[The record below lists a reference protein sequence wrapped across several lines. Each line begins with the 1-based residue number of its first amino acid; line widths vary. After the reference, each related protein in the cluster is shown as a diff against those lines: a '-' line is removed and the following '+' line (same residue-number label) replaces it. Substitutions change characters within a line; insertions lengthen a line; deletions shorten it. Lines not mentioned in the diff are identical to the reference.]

1 MDEIRQKI
9 YTLEIDEVIE
19 KDHWLGIN
27 TSLEPYQLAFIL
39 NQNSRLRL
47 SRSKKDIYSEKEQ
60 GVFQLFE
67 WIDPINDIVCNL
79 LSNKFIIEKNQNKLN
94 NTVLFKL
101 PERNELYLFD
111 EFKRVDLLFR
121 SSNEKIIKSI
131 KYLLIEE
138 PMISLVYS
146 IPEEKIR
153 NQLNLTFQ

>member
-1 MDEIRQKI
+1 MDKIRRKI

-39 NQNSRLRL
+39 NQNTRLKL

-79 LSNKFIIEKNQNKLN
+79 LSNKFIIEKKQNKLN
-94 NTVLFKL
+94 NNVLFKL

-138 PMISLVYS
+138 PMISLVYN
-146 IPEEKIR
+146 IPEKKIR

>member
-1 MDEIRQKI
+1 MDKIRRKI

-39 NQNSRLRL
+39 NQNTRLKL

-79 LSNKFIIEKNQNKLN
+79 LSNKFIIEKKQNKLN
-94 NTVLFKL
+94 NNVLFKL

-146 IPEEKIR
+146 IPDEKIR

>member
-27 TSLEPYQLAFIL
+27 TSLEPYQLAFNL
-39 NQNSRLRL
+39 NRNSRLRL
-47 SRSKKDIYSEKEQ
+47 IRSKKDIFNEKKR
-60 GVFQLFE
+60 GVFQHFE
-67 WIDPINDIVCNL
+67 WIDPINNIVCNL

-94 NTVLFKL
+94 KNVLFKL
-101 PERNELYLFD
+101 PERNELYLFN
-111 EFKRVDLLFR
+111 EFKRFDLLFR

-138 PMISLVYS
+138 PMTSLVYS
-146 IPEEKIR
+146 IPEEKIK
-153 NQLNLTFQ
+153 NQLNLIFQ

>member
-39 NQNSRLRL
+39 NQNSRLKL
-47 SRSKKDIYSEKEQ
+47 SRSKKDIYNEKEL

-67 WIDPINDIVCNL
+67 WIDPINDIICNL
-79 LSNKFIIEKNQNKLN
+79 LSNKFIIEKKQNKLN
-94 NTVLFKL
+94 NNVLFKL
-101 PERNELYLFD
+101 PERNELYLID

-138 PMISLVYS
+138 PMTSLVYS

-153 NQLNLTFQ
+153 NQLNLTLQ

>member
-1 MDEIRQKI
+1 MDEIRKKI

-27 TSLEPYQLAFIL
+27 TSLEPYQLAFNL
-39 NQNSRLRL
+39 NRNSLLRL
-47 SRSKKDIYSEKEQ
+47 IRSKKDIFNEKKQ
-60 GVFQLFE
+60 GVFQHFE
-67 WIDPINDIVCNL
+67 WIDPINNIVCNL

-94 NTVLFKL
+94 KNVLFKL
-101 PERNELYLFD
+101 PERNELYLFN
-111 EFKRVDLLFR
+111 EFKRFDLLFR

-153 NQLNLTFQ
+153 NQLNLIFQ

>member
-1 MDEIRQKI
+1 MDEIKQKI

-47 SRSKKDIYSEKEQ
+47 SRSEKDIYSEKEQ

-79 LSNKFIIEKNQNKLN
+79 LSNKFIIEKNKLN
-94 NTVLFKL
+94 NNVLFKL

-131 KYLLIEE
+131 KYLLIKE

>member
-1 MDEIRQKI
+1 MDEIKQKI

-47 SRSKKDIYSEKEQ
+47 SRSEKDIYSEKEQ

-79 LSNKFIIEKNQNKLN
+79 LSNKFIIEKNKLN
-94 NTVLFKL
+94 NNVLFKL

-131 KYLLIEE
+131 KYLLIKE
-138 PMISLVYS
+138 PMVSLVYS

>member
-1 MDEIRQKI
+1 MDEIKQKI

-47 SRSKKDIYSEKEQ
+47 SRSEKDIYSEKEQ

-79 LSNKFIIEKNQNKLN
+79 LSNKFIIEKNKLN
-94 NTVLFKL
+94 NNVLFKL

-153 NQLNLTFQ
+153 NQLNLIFQ